1 MWFISDK
8 LQQPTLKIK
17 DKKKNWIQTLNKNNQ
32 LKQSLSLVLDIR
44 VKKDPK
50 LNSYTSQIKTFMKSL
65 QNIGF

>member
-1 MWFISDK
+1 MVYKW
-8 LQQPTLKIK
+8 QTPTLKIK
-17 DKKKNWIQTLNKNNQ
+17 DKKNWIQTLNKNNQ